1 VVGVR
6 GEGWGGGLFIGGQR
20 GRGWVRAVTAAN
32 GGARVVALAYG
43 RARAD
48 VWAVLE
54 SDVAGL
60 ASAAREGG
68 AREERGR
75 AGGLP
80 RGRSSP
86 GVARVSGQELGCPF
100 WGLVEEER
108 GVQVVPWA
116 GRVRVQRG
124 DHGRRSGPAR
134 RGDRVVH
141 GQCTAGVLSDGSVV
155 PDSVV
160 QRSSCVY
167 GAGWVGLGACRM
179 WCSRLARLR
188 GTGFG
193 KG

>member
-1 VVGVR
+1 VR

-100 WGLVEEER
+100 WAWLRKRGESRWFPGLV
-108 GVQVVPWA
+108 GF
-116 GRVRVQRG
+116 G
-124 DHGRRSGPAR
+124 
-134 RGDRVVH
+134 
-141 GQCTAGVLSDGSVV
+141 CSVV
-155 PDSVV
+155 ITVGDLVLPDVV
-160 QRSSCVY
+160 TVSFTGS
-167 GAGWVGLGACRM
+167 A
-179 WCSRLARLR
+179 LR
-188 GTGFG
+188 VC
-193 KG
+193 